1 MKSNK
6 IIALLLALVMMLT
19 LFAGCTDSDSNDPT
33 SATDENSEY
42 ISEDTNTPDEE
53 PETKEPENETPTN
66 NSSKP
71 LSRGTING
79 NVYTNE
85 FADITF
91 TKHKDWTYKS
101 NEEIAEL
108 IGYSSDLLDYD
119 LEEIVAKSGTYIDM
133 MVTFP
138 TGSPNLQVTVE
149 DLNFQSISYL
159 TPEKYLELS
168 RQQMLAMNPTYTFGD
183 IYEKE
188 LCGHTYTVM
197 DLEGVYGTTKT
208 LQRLYLRKQGNY
220 MISITMSATTENSF
234 ETMENMFS

>member
-1 MKSNK
+1 MKTNK

-19 LFAGCTDSDSNDPT
+19 LFAGCSGSDDNDPT
-33 SATDENSEY
+33 NTTDENSEY

-53 PETKEPENETPTN
+53 PEIEVPTS
-66 NSSKP
+66 NSTKP
-71 LSRGTING
+71 LTRGTING

-91 TKHKDWTYKS
+91 TKHRDWTYKS

-119 LEEIVAKSGTYIDM
+119 LEEIVEKSGSYIDM

-149 DLNFQSISYL
+149 DLNFQSISHL
-159 TPEKYLELS
+159 TPEEYLDLS
-168 RQQMLAMNPTYTFGD
+168 RQQMLAVNPTYTFGD

-197 DLEGVYGTTKT
+197 DLEAIYGTTKT

-220 MISITMSATTENSF
+220 MISITMSATAENSF
-234 ETMENMFS
+234 ITMENMFS